1 MKFVEVARWEFL
13 EKVKSK
19 AFLISL
25 VLMPII
31 MVTFGVVPG
40 LLAAKGDDKT
50 ITVGIIDQSHSIY
63 SLLAKR
69 LDEKYRLP
77 DDQPNY
83 TLRDLASEEDG
94 TPEQLKAYSNQLVAG
109 GDIEGYFTI
118 PPAVYDSGKVEY
130 RSDNVGNFRILES
143 FSRTIE
149 DVIMEKKLTDRGFD
163 PKLLSQ
169 VHTSVNVKPIKIS
182 KEGEEKETD
191 FMQTFFSAY
200 IFVMML
206 MFLVLT
212 SGQLMIRSVV
222 EEKSNRVIEVLLS
235 SCSTTDL
242 MVGKILGLS
251 GLGILQVLIW
261 GAIGLAISLKTGST
275 AFVSVNLL
283 LSSVYFILGYTMFAA
298 IFVGLG
304 SPVTTEQEAQQIT
317 TYVSLTLVFPIVL
330 AVPMMQNP
338 DSLLIKILT
347 FFPLMTPSFMLM
359 RIPIKMPE
367 LWEILTTVGILI
379 VATILCMWAAGKIFR
394 IAILVYGKRPS
405 LGELVQWI
413 RTPY

>member
-1 MKFVEVARWEFL
+1 MKFLDVARWEFL

-31 MVTFGVVPG
+31 MVGLGVLPG
-40 LLAAKGDDKT
+40 ILASKQDEKPIT
-50 ITVGIIDQSHSIY
+50 IGIIDHTHSMY
-63 SLLAKR
+63 VPLAMK
-69 LDEKYRLP
+69 LDQKYKLP
-77 DDQPNY
+77 DNQPNY
-83 TLRDLASEEDG
+83 VLRNLGSEDVGMPEQRKELANRLVEDG
-94 TPEQLKAYSNQLVAG
+94 R
-109 GDIEGYFTI
+109 IEGYFTI
-118 PPAVYDSGKVEY
+118 PASIYDSGKVEY
-130 RSDNVGNFRILES
+130 RSDNVGNLRILDR

-149 DVIMEKKLTDRGFD
+149 DVVVEKRLIERGYD
-163 PKLLSQ
+163 PKLISQ
-169 VHTSVNVKPIKIS
+169 LKTNVDVKAIKIS
-182 KEGEEKETD
+182 TEGTEKEAD
-191 FMQTFFSAY
+191 FLQTFFSAY

-261 GAIGLAISLKTGST
+261 GSIGLAISLKTGST
-275 AFVSVNLL
+275 AFLAGNLL
-283 LSSVYFILGYTMFAA
+283 LSSVYFVLGYTMFAA
-298 IFVGLG
+298 IFVGVG

-317 TYVSLTLVFPIVL
+317 TYVSLSLVFPIVL

-359 RIPIKMPE
+359 RIPIQMPH
-367 LWEILTTVGILI
+367 LWEILTTIGILI
-379 VATILCMWAAGKIFR
+379 LSTIFCMWAAGKIFR
-394 IAILVYGKRPS
+394 VAILVYGKRPT
-405 LGELVQWI
+405 LAELYQWI
-413 RTPY
+413 RRPY